1 MRTASGI
8 GPRGPCHHRGRGDT
22 FLAQCLASLAWRDNP
37 VCSPGRSA
45 SLARCFWLQQRSFFP
60 ADVLLGD
67 HCVVKAMAES
77 RAGYFHV
84 PLYWGE
90 MHALA
95 EMRQAPQLGKGDP
108 WQPPP
113 LLLAGDIFSF
123 PESAPESVQS
133 SEAVEHHSFFHR
145 QLDAVPIAS
154 EAHGEGL
161 PRPRTPQ
168 EPMLW
173 AQSLLASCMAPWG
186 WGSHPRNVTKS
197 GGGGGGHTS
206 FSLSFFLINLPD
218 YLLIL
223 LHSADIMCTF
233 WLCCWSWGFN

>member
-45 SLARCFWLQQRSFFP
+45 SLAQCFWLQQRSSFP

-67 HCVVKAMAES
+67 HSVVKAMAES

-84 PLYWGE
+84 PLYWGD

-95 EMRQAPQLGKGDP
+95 EMKQAPQLGKGDP

-161 PRPRTPQ
+161 PRPHPPQ
-168 EPMLW
+168 SPCSGPSPCW
-173 AQSLLASCMAPWG
+173 PAAWRP
-186 WGSHPRNVTKS
+186 
-197 GGGGGGHTS
+197 GGGGATLG
-206 FSLSFFLINLPD
+206 
-218 YLLIL
+218 
-223 LHSADIMCTF
+223 M
-233 WLCCWSWGFN
+233 